1 MEVSKQASSER
12 QFKKNNRK
20 RKNKNQGNKSNK
32 NNNDGL
38 DLLPQKRKITPK
50 SSISPAVQKKVQE
63 PNVKCSYCDK
73 VITDIASSIKSSDSY
88 LHFDCVIE
96 KIKKEKNIKP
106 NQIVSYIGKG
116 SFAIIEKDEEGKM
129 KFIETMQIETPQ
141 DFDLMKKYIEEIK
154 I

>member
-12 QFKKNNRK
+12 QFKKNNRR

-32 NNNDGL
+32 INNDGL

-63 PNVKCSYCDK
+63 PNPKCAYCDK

-88 LHFDCVIE
+88 IHFDCVIE
-96 KIKKEKNIKP
+96 KIKKEKTLKP
-106 NQIVSYIGKG
+106 NQIVSYIGRG
-116 SFAIIEKDEEGKM
+116 SFAIIEKDEEGKIR
-129 KFIETMQIETPQ
+129 FVETIQIETPQ
-141 DFDLMKKYIEEIK
+141 DFDLMKKYIEDIK
-154 I
+154 V

>member
-12 QFKKNNRK
+12 QFKKSNRRK
-20 RKNKNQGNKSNK
+20 KNKNQGNKSNK
-32 NNNDGL
+32 INSDGL

-50 SSISPAVQKKVQE
+50 SSISPAEQKKVQE

-73 VITDIASSIKSSDSY
+73 VITDIASSIKSADSY
-88 LHFDCVIE
+88 IHFECVIE
-96 KIKKEKNIKP
+96 KIKKEKNVKP
-106 NQIVSYIGKG
+106 NQIVSYIGRG

-129 KFIETMQIETPQ
+129 KFVETMQIETPQ
-141 DFDLMKKYIEEIK
+141 DFDLMKKYIEDIK